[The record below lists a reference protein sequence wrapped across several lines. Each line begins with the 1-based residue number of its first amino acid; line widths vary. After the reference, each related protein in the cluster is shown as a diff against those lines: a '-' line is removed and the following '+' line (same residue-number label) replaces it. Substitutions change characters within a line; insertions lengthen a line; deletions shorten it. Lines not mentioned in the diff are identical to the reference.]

1 MNKNDNNILKASRL
15 DLTNKS
21 KEDIKALYSLYFNEL
36 EVLTDR
42 VREETNFEGSL
53 IALTA
58 IREKVEYA
66 EDIRN
71 VEVLTEQHL
80 NGFHTDLKDL
90 VKNSNVYELFK
101 ELIMNYI
108 QDKKQE
114 EKE

>member
-1 MNKNDNNILKASRL
+1 MSNNKGILKAKEL
-15 DLTNKS
+15 DLKNKS

-66 EDIRN
+66 EDKSS

-90 VKNSNVYELFK
+90 VKNSSVYEIFK